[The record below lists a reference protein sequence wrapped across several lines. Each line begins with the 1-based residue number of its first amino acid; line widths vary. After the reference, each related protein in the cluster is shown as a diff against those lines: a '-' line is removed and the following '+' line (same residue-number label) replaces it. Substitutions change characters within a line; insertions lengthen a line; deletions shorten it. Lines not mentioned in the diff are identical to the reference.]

1 MFYDKFIALCRDR
14 GIKPSAAAREIGLNK
29 STVSLWKRDGLMP
42 RMSNLTKIAA
52 YFGVPVNHFT
62 DDEPRDIEIR
72 VSHSLIGDKKIKPPE
87 TDGKEDYSFLDDL
100 TPEEAKSVKAFVE
113 LLRSLRNQ

>member
-1 MFYDKFIALCRDR
+1 MFYDKFSALCRDR

-42 RMSNLTKIAA
+42 RMSNLKKIAA

-62 DDEPRDIEIR
+62 DDEPSDIEI
-72 VSHSLIGDKKIKPPE
+72 HALGSLIGDEKKPPE